1 MKGISIWFS
10 SMMSLMA
17 ILINVHYKLHK
28 NDGEWNEIEDD
39 AHIEGSQHFV
49 EQPSKLMEARSF
61 PEYNVF

>member
-1 MKGISIWFS
+1 
-10 SMMSLMA
+10 MA